1 MHSNLFDGR
10 FSDDEVYEALKRDT
24 ARDSKSIT
32 IMDIILA
39 SAGLY
44 LVRDLPTWDKVAALV
59 FAFVA
64 MRRLYFFID
73 QSNRNFFM
81 HWLDWQR
88 ARKRGLGQKAKEA

>member
-1 MHSNLFDGR
+1 MHTNMFAYGA
-10 FSDDEVYEALKRDT
+10 DEKDVYTALERDT
-24 ARDSKSIT
+24 ARGSKSIT
-32 IMDIILA
+32 VMDLILA
-39 SAGLY
+39 VAALY

-81 HWLDWQR
+81 HWLDWRR
-88 ARKRGLGQKAKEA
+88 ARGRANG